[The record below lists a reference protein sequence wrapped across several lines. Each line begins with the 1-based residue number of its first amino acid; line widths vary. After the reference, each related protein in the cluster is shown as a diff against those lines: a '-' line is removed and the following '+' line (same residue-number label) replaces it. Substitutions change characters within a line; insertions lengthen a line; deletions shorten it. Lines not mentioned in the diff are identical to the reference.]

1 MLTKT
6 LMKSRFDRASKQVK
20 HNDQAKLYSFTIK
33 IDPCDPILFYK
44 NNQHLYEGKSFF
56 WKSPDEDFSLVGLGA
71 AYIIKRNS
79 STSDRFKYIEKKW
92 NKLCEQATI
101 ENPYEVPGTGPLL
114 FGGFSFDANS
124 MKEEEWNSFDQSLFY
139 LPEFLLTVVD
149 SVYYVTV
156 NHFSEKYATIEE
168 AKVLIDQLISNAV
181 MYQQSEPVPIIKQ
194 EEIEPNDW
202 VEKVEEIVQDLK
214 QTSLQKVVM
223 ARKMKLKFAEPANI
237 PHVIQQ
243 LVLQQPNSFIFALN
257 VEKSCFLG
265 ASPERLVKKT
275 GSEVLSTSLAGSIE
289 RGSDLKEDKELEKQ
303 LLHDQKNLFEHQLVV
318 SMIKDALGPHCDK
331 MNIPTQPMI
340 MKTPDIQHLYTPV
353 VGQMKPEN
361 SILQV
366 LEGLHPTPALGGVP
380 TKDALEIIR
389 KKEEMDRGF
398 YAAPVGW
405 MDYRGNGE
413 FIVAIRSGLI
423 KEDEAYLYAGC
434 GLVSESK
441 PEDELIE
448 TRIKF
453 RPMLRATGG
462 N

>member
-6 LMKSRFDRASKQVK
+6 LLKSKLDHTSKQ
-20 HNDQAKLYSFTIK
+20 AKYDNKTNLYSYTIK
-33 IDPCDPILFYK
+33 VNPCDPILFYR
-44 NNQHLYEGKSFF
+44 NNQHLFEGECFF
-56 WKSPDEDFSLVGLGA
+56 WKSPDEDFCLVGLGA
-71 AYIIKRNS
+71 AHKIKRS
-79 STSDRFKYIEKKW
+79 SSSPDRFKNIEGKW
-92 NKLCEQATI
+92 NKLCEKAI
-101 ENPYEVPGTGPLL
+101 INNPFEVPGTGPLL

-124 MKEEEWNSFDQSLFY
+124 MKEEEWSSFDQSLFY
-139 LPEFLLTVVD
+139 LPEFLLTIVD
-149 SVYYVTV
+149 GVYYMTV
-156 NHFSEKYATIEE
+156 NHFSGKHATTEE
-168 AKVLIDQLISNAV
+168 SRVSIDQLMKNAAIGK
-181 MYQQSEPVPIIKQ
+181 QSEPVTIIKQ
-194 EEIEPNDW
+194 EELEANNW

-223 ARKMKLKFAEPANI
+223 ARKMKLEFEEPANV
-237 PHVIQQ
+237 PYVIEQ
-243 LVLQQPNSFIFALN
+243 LVKQQPNSFIFALN

-303 LLHDQKNLFEHQLVV
+303 LLHDKKNLFEHKLVV
-318 SMIKDALGPHCDK
+318 SMIEAALRPYCDK
-331 MNIPTQPMI
+331 MNIPSQPVI

-353 VGQMKPEN
+353 VGKMKPEN

-366 LEGLHPTPALGGVP
+366 VQGLHPTPALGGVP
-380 TKDALEIIR
+380 TKEAMDVIR
-389 KKEEMDRGF
+389 KKEAMDRGF

-405 MDYRGNGE
+405 IDYKENGE

-423 KEDEAYLYAGC
+423 NEDEAYLYAGC
-434 GLVSESK
+434 GLVSDSK
-441 PEDELIE
+441 PVDELIE